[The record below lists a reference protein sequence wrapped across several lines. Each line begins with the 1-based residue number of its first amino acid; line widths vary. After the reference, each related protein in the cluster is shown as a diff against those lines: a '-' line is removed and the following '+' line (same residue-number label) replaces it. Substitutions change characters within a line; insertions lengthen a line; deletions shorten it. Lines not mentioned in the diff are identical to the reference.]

1 MIEYSICF
9 FRAEKLNLKKENNMK
24 IGKNTETHYTLH
36 LDIRKN
42 VLKLSFTL
50 VNKVVEQLPFSNLI

>member
-36 LDIRKN
+36 LDIRK
-42 VLKLSFTL
+42 T
-50 VNKVVEQLPFSNLI
+50 FSNFHLPSLTKSLNNFHSQI